1 MQPNKPV
8 VLVVDD
14 DPVNLDILVQ
24 TLEQDYF
31 LIIAKN
37 GKRALDLAFS
47 HHPDLILLDILMPE
61 MDGFEVCQRLKADKE
76 TEGIPVIFLSVME
89 SPGQKH
95 RGFEVGGVDYVTKP
109 FHADE
114 VLARVRTHITN
125 KRLRE
130 ELESHNMLIGMEL
143 HEKSRQLETLMNNLP
158 GLAYQGEHSPD
169 RKVRFVSQGV
179 TRLTGY
185 TPEHF
190 MGPDGMGLLAL
201 VHPDDRAH
209 VSETLENALR
219 KKEPFELTYRI
230 ITSWN
235 EEKWVWEQGAGVH
248 AGGAGEQA
256 PLLVEGFINDVTE
269 KQKQDNTIRQENK
282 ELRERL
288 KARCSGDIVGNS
300 PQITAVFDLIAK
312 AAAVDD
318 NVVVYGESG
327 TGKELAARAIHDG
340 SSRYQQPF
348 VAVNCG
354 AIPESL
360 FESELFGYKKG
371 AFTGATA
378 DKKGYLDQADGGTLF
393 LDELGEISLMGQ
405 VKLLRAIEHG
415 GFTPVGGAQIH
426 RPDVRIIAATN
437 RDLLE
442 RVNEGAMRRD
452 FYYRIHVIP
461 IHLPP
466 LRQRKEDI
474 PLLIEYFLNAYPRVG
489 DLPALNGEVMQAFM
503 QYDWPGNVR
512 ELENTVEYAVS
523 IETKPI
529 ISLSSLPERILKP
542 QTSPA
547 HCRSARD
554 SFPQGG
560 RQAPAR
566 PNTARPCRRNRW
578 PRRWTASSGNTC
590 SKRSAATTGSGRKR
604 RISSASTAAP
614 CSARSSSSIW
624 RTKRA
629 NSPVQETPRP
639 GIPSTRK
646 LLGKGTDPI
655 RPAGLGNKRKSFS
668 PEKPLP

>member
-76 TEGIPVIFLSVME
+76 TESIPVIFLSVME

-269 KQKQDNTIRQENK
+269 KQKQDNTIRQENQ

-348 VAVNCG
+348 GAVIRG

-360 FESELFGYKKG
+360 SETERFG
-371 AFTGATA
+371 
-378 DKKGYLDQADGGTLF
+378 
-393 LDELGEISLMGQ
+393 
-405 VKLLRAIEHG
+405 
-415 GFTPVGGAQIH
+415 
-426 RPDVRIIAATN
+426 
-437 RDLLE
+437 
-442 RVNEGAMRRD
+442 
-452 FYYRIHVIP
+452 
-461 IHLPP
+461 
-466 LRQRKEDI
+466 
-474 PLLIEYFLNAYPRVG
+474 
-489 DLPALNGEVMQAFM
+489 
-503 QYDWPGNVR
+503 
-512 ELENTVEYAVS
+512 
-523 IETKPI
+523 
-529 ISLSSLPERILKP
+529 
-542 QTSPA
+542 
-547 HCRSARD
+547 
-554 SFPQGG
+554 
-560 RQAPAR
+560 
-566 PNTARPCRRNRW
+566 
-578 PRRWTASSGNTC
+578 
-590 SKRSAATTGSGRKR
+590 
-604 RISSASTAAP
+604 
-614 CSARSSSSIW
+614 
-624 RTKRA
+624 
-629 NSPVQETPRP
+629 
-639 GIPSTRK
+639 
-646 LLGKGTDPI
+646 
-655 RPAGLGNKRKSFS
+655 
-668 PEKPLP
+668 

>member
-76 TEGIPVIFLSVME
+76 TESIPVIFLSVME

-248 AGGAGEQA
+248 AGE
-256 PLLVEGFINDVTE
+256 E
-269 KQKQDNTIRQENK
+269 
-282 ELRERL
+282 
-288 KARCSGDIVGNS
+288 
-300 PQITAVFDLIAK
+300 
-312 AAAVDD
+312 
-318 NVVVYGESG
+318 
-327 TGKELAARAIHDG
+327 
-340 SSRYQQPF
+340 
-348 VAVNCG
+348 
-354 AIPESL
+354 
-360 FESELFGYKKG
+360 ELFLRYSFHFSG
-371 AFTGATA
+371 
-378 DKKGYLDQADGGTLF
+378 
-393 LDELGEISLMGQ
+393 
-405 VKLLRAIEHG
+405 LLSPC
-415 GFTPVGGAQIH
+415 GFPAAGH
-426 RPDVRIIAATN
+426 RTEA
-437 RDLLE
+437 
-442 RVNEGAMRRD
+442 
-452 FYYRIHVIP
+452 
-461 IHLPP
+461 
-466 LRQRKEDI
+466 
-474 PLLIEYFLNAYPRVG
+474 
-489 DLPALNGEVMQAFM
+489 
-503 QYDWPGNVR
+503 
-512 ELENTVEYAVS
+512 
-523 IETKPI
+523 
-529 ISLSSLPERILKP
+529 
-542 QTSPA
+542 
-547 HCRSARD
+547 
-554 SFPQGG
+554 
-560 RQAPAR
+560 
-566 PNTARPCRRNRW
+566 
-578 PRRWTASSGNTC
+578 
-590 SKRSAATTGSGRKR
+590 
-604 RISSASTAAP
+604 
-614 CSARSSSSIW
+614 
-624 RTKRA
+624 
-629 NSPVQETPRP
+629 
-639 GIPSTRK
+639 
-646 LLGKGTDPI
+646 
-655 RPAGLGNKRKSFS
+655 
-668 PEKPLP
+668 